1 MFVINDIELL
11 ERLSKHR
18 ILSYLAE
25 RCTLAISAI
34 RLNHYSFKVRQVIT
48 ALKEVTVL
56 NVEKESFDTWI
67 IGRRKYLS
75 ISELSTVYL
84 ALCNQSAVLVLSPE
98 DQLLISE
105 ANKSGVAYLQFDDFF
120 IRMIKDEKIIQLYNL
135 VKVA

>member
-25 RCTLAISAI
+25 RCTLSISGI
-34 RLNHYSFKVRQVIT
+34 RLSDYSLKVRQVIA

-56 NVEKESFDTWI
+56 NIEKEDFDAWI
-67 IGRRKYLS
+67 TGRRKYLTISDLSS
-75 ISELSTVYL
+75 IYL
-84 ALCNQSAVLVLSPE
+84 TLCNQSAVLVLSPE
-98 DQLLISE
+98 DQFLVSE
-105 ANKSGVAYLQFDDFF
+105 AKKCGVAYLQFDDFF

>member
-11 ERLSKHR
+11 ERLSKHK

-25 RCTLAISAI
+25 RCTLSVSAI

-48 ALKEVTVL
+48 ALKGVAEL
-56 NVEKESFDTWI
+56 NIEKESFDIWI
-67 IGRRKYLS
+67 TGRRKYLS
-75 ISELSTVYL
+75 ISELSSVYL
-84 ALCNQSAVLVLSPE
+84 ALCNQDAVLVLSPE

-105 ANKSGVAYLQFDDFF
+105 AKNCGVAYLQFDDFF
-120 IRMIKDEKIIQLYNL
+120 IKMIKDEKLIQLYNL